1 MISKFT
7 ISGQQTEISFKA
19 SALTTLIQ
27 SIVGSASEYL
37 FNHGYGDHGTEE
49 VPIVFDD
56 LSNQQKLD
64 LVSAHVKRV
73 IIDCAN
79 THNSV
84 QAQEAARIAEE
95 ENKLSL

>member
-27 SIVGSASEYL
+27 SIVGSASKYL

-49 VPIVFDD
+49 A
-56 LSNQQKLD
+56 SKLE
-64 LVSAHVKRV
+64 L
-73 IIDCAN
+73 
-79 THNSV
+79 
-84 QAQEAARIAEE
+84 
-95 ENKLSL
+95 